1 MVSSVTLNEFHTRS
15 QAMPRL
21 CHGLCQF
28 ICCLGFSFMYLSL
41 SLYLSLPTCFW
52 SCHVSSTVLSQHSD
66 QMIARSQVSWIA
78 LCMSKVK
85 SPWVSGWQ
93 GRSPIWAVLGSK
105 KQQQQMTATTAKTI
119 TRATIT
125 TKKFIFVKFWCL
137 DRTLKDNH
145 VRGFWKT
152 RTGTCKDKT
161 DYFGKW
167 CIFQTSTILSNQRD
181 LESNFSFQNIHQ
193 SFLGKDCKLTRNETY
208 QKLYI
213 IQCTRSTQMYKCT
226 KAVQEGINS
235 ESEQQTKIQK
245 KAVIYHQHH
254 PLLECMQ
261 EGHWIFLLQG
271 SGFDEVLGESAVF
284 ESSILN

>member
-1 MVSSVTLNEFHTRS
+1 
-15 QAMPRL
+15 
-21 CHGLCQF
+21 
-28 ICCLGFSFMYLSL
+28 
-41 SLYLSLPTCFW
+41 
-52 SCHVSSTVLSQHSD
+52 
-66 QMIARSQVSWIA
+66 
-78 LCMSKVK
+78 
-85 SPWVSGWQ
+85 
-93 GRSPIWAVLGSK
+93 
-105 KQQQQMTATTAKTI
+105 MTATTAKTI

-193 SFLGKDCKLTRNETY
+193 SFLGKDCKLTHNETY
-208 QKLYI
+208 QTLYI

-226 KAVQEGINS
+226 KAVQEGIHS
-235 ESEQQTKIQK
+235 KSEQQTKIQMK
-245 KAVIYHQHH
+245 FWGKVLSLSPQYSINTQYFLIISIIVFKEGKCWWRVPWVSLLWCRAHIHFWRNLRKLSELLVIFAMGGKEVGKQFWNFPSCYSITTKWVTESTKWVTESISAEPNSTQDHQRY
-254 PLLECMQ
+254 
-261 EGHWIFLLQG
+261 IT
-271 SGFDEVLGESAVF
+271 VT
-284 ESSILN
+284 